1 MEGTR
6 VVVTGMAAITP
17 IGNDLDTSWSNLLA
31 GKSGVGPITLFDTT
45 AYATH
50 IAAELKD
57 FHPEERIPFKQLKR
71 MDRFCQSAVVCA
83 LMLME
88 HAAYEVDPSL
98 AHRTGCIMGCGLGGM
113 ETLEYYHTKLVEGG
127 PRKVSPFMIPVL
139 ISNMAPG
146 QISIFTGAKGP
157 NLVTTSACAS
167 GLHGIG
173 YAYSEIKMGRADAMI
188 TGGVESTITPLGLA
202 GFNAMKA
209 LSTRNDEPER
219 ASRPFD
225 RDRDGFIM
233 GEGCG
238 LMLLESL
245 KHARERG
252 ATIYGEV
259 VGFGASSDAFH
270 MTAPEEEGRGMALA
284 MRAAVDEAGLGLGEV
299 DHINAHGTSTELNDL
314 CENQGHQNGVRKPRQ
329 KHPHHLQQ
337 VHGGTSAGRGGRR
350 GGGFLGHE
358 PLHRDHS
365 SHHQPGEPRRGVR
378 LGLRPRGAAQKGH
391 TPRPVQLLRLRRN
404 QRLHPVQALRRLTKP
419 QGKTMQEL
427 LIQDPEVGH
436 AVCLEIERQTAKLEL
451 IASENFTSPAV
462 REAMGSVLT
471 HKYAEGYP
479 GKRYYG
485 GCEYVDLAE
494 DLARDRARQ
503 LFHAEYANVQPHSGA
518 QANMAVYFGA
528 LAPGDTLLGMNL
540 SHGGHLTHG
549 SPVNFSGKLYKIVS
563 YGVGRETGTIDY
575 DEVEKLALE
584 HRPKVIVAG
593 ASAYS
598 RTIDFAR
605 FREIA
610 DKAEAKL
617 MVDMAHIAGLVAAE
631 LHPSPIPHAHFTT
644 TTTHK
649 TLRGPRGGMILSSE
663 EFGKMLNSQVFPGCQ
678 GGPLMHIIAAKAV
691 AFGEALKPEFKRYQQ
706 QVLDNAH
713 ALAQHLVDAGFDL
726 VSSAARTTTCC

>member
-314 CENQGHQNGVRKPRQ
+314 CETRAIKTVFGSHAKNIPITSNKSMVGH
-329 KHPHHLQQ
+329 L
-337 VHGGTSAGRGGRR
+337 
-350 GGGFLGHE
+350 L
-358 PLHRDHS
+358 
-365 SHHQPGEPRRGVR
+365 
-378 LGLRPRGAAQKGH
+378 GAAGG
-391 TPRPVQLLRLRRN
+391 VEG
-404 QRLHPVQALRRLTKP
+404 V
-419 QGKTMQEL
+419 
-427 LIQDPEVGH
+427 
-436 AVCLEIERQTAKLEL
+436 
-451 IASENFTSPAV
+451 F
-462 REAMGSVLT
+462 SVMS
-471 HKYAEGYP
+471 
-479 GKRYYG
+479 
-485 GCEYVDLAE
+485 
-494 DLARDRARQ
+494 
-503 LFHAEYANVQPHSGA
+503 LF
-518 QANMAVYFGA
+518 
-528 LAPGDTLLGMNL
+528 
-540 SHGGHLTHG
+540 
-549 SPVNFSGKLYKIVS
+549 
-563 YGVGRETGTIDY
+563 TGTIPPTINLENPGEECDLDY
-575 DEVEKLALE
+575 VPE
-584 HRPKVIVAG
+584 
-593 ASAYS
+593 
-598 RTIDFAR
+598 
-605 FREIA
+605 
-610 DKAEAKL
+610 
-617 MVDMAHIAGLVAAE
+617 
-631 LHPSPIPHAHFTT
+631 
-644 TTTHK
+644 
-649 TLRGPRGGMILSSE
+649 GPRKKDIRHVLCNSFGFGGTNACIL
-663 EFGKMLNSQVFPGCQ
+663 
-678 GGPLMHIIAAKAV
+678 
-691 AFGEALKPEFKRYQQ
+691 FKRFE
-706 QVLDNAH
+706 D
-713 ALAQHLVDAGFDL
+713 
-726 VSSAARTTTCC
+726 